1 MPSETRARRSRKW
14 KANDAAARHGPE
26 LKDRGRYP
34 QGNIEQSNELMTISK
49 PEMRRLSA
57 PAGALTA
64 VRERVTSH
72 LSISG
77 IDFSICFFA
86 CERRRES
93 KMVTSA
99 LAFSRVLQF
108 H

>member
-1 MPSETRARRSRKW
+1 
-14 KANDAAARHGPE
+14 
-26 LKDRGRYP
+26 
-34 QGNIEQSNELMTISK
+34 
-49 PEMRRLSA
+49 LSA

-64 VRERVTSH
+64 VREGVTSH
-72 LSISG
+72 LSEWIELADIRSIDLLAGGRPSPREKSHHYLMGLLFLFLRTDSSISG

-93 KMVTSA
+93 KMTTSA